1 MKEVGD
7 RVVEQEGAG
16 SSGLIRAAETM
27 KERFGEIFTS
37 CERRLNEMGSLLIVG
52 EGNTRE
58 QLEGNARAVLKRA
71 AMVLRGEERSLHAVE
86 EEIYRNIEDSREPLN
101 QHPDGSFRAGVAL
114 CKAAISTV
122 VRNMPP
128 SSFSSE
134 ELAEISLAVQE
145 IVIDRVSRMVMA
157 SFMDYLLTKARET

>member
-1 MKEVGD
+1 MEEVGD

-27 KERFGEIFTS
+27 KERFGKVFTS

-58 QLEGNARAVLKRA
+58 QLEGNARYVLKRA

-86 EEIYRNIEDSREPLN
+86 EEITATSRIP
-101 QHPDGSFRAGVAL
+101 
-114 CKAAISTV
+114 
-122 VRNMPP
+122 
-128 SSFSSE
+128 
-134 ELAEISLAVQE
+134 
-145 IVIDRVSRMVMA
+145 A
-157 SFMDYLLTKARET
+157 SP